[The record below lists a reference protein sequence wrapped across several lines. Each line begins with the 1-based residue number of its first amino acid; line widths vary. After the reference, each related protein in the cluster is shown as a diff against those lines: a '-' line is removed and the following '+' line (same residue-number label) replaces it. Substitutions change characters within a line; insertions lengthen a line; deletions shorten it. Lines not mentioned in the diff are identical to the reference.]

1 MNKWTVHQVK
11 EKKIAIAGRWLLVE
25 VWLYF
30 STKTHILHL
39 KYIFHIKKVRTSIWK
54 LSCMQDKTGS
64 LLNEMSLI
72 MVAEIDMKEPGG
84 TVDLW

>member
-30 STKTHILHL
+30 NMKTHILHL